1 MFALTNLPL
10 LNAILNATSAVLLG
24 SGYVAIRRGHITGH
38 KACMIAACVTSAL
51 FLTSYLIYH
60 AQVGSKPFLGQGN
73 IRLVYFAVLI
83 SHTILAVVI
92 VPLVVM
98 TLYRAWRA
106 QWARHRRLARWTLPL
121 WIYVSVTGVVIY
133 VMLYQLYPGG

>member
-10 LNAILNATSAVLLG
+10 LNAILNATSAVLLS
-24 SGYVAIRRGHITGH
+24 SGYVAIRRRRITVH

-92 VPLVVM
+92 LPLVVM

-106 QWARHRRLARWTLPL
+106 QWASHRRLARWTLPL

-133 VMLYQLYPGG
+133 AMLYQFYPGS